1 MTRDLEAKD
10 PRPAKQMTK
19 PRITKEMYASIPTL
33 LAEGNNRQQ
42 IAKLFGVTLNC
53 LAVLCSRRGISLR
66 HGGPVRRRNMHAC
79 TLSILTDNTTIAS
92 LRLTA
97 RRMGT
102 DEVQLASRLLECIAS
117 DGLYHAVLDEEAV

>member
-1 MTRDLEAKD
+1 
-10 PRPAKQMTK
+10 MTK

-42 IAKLFGVTLNC
+42 IAKLFGVTLNN

-66 HGGPVRRRNMHAC
+66 HGGPVRRRTM
-79 TLSILTDNTTIAS
+79 LSVLTDNTVAS

-117 DGLYHAVLDEEAV
+117 DGLYRAVLDEEAV

>member
-1 MTRDLEAKD
+1 MR
-10 PRPAKQMTK
+10 K

-42 IAKLFGVTLNC
+42 IAKLFGVTLNN

-66 HGGPVRRRNMHAC
+66 HGGPVRRRTM
-79 TLSILTDNTTIAS
+79 LSVLTDNTVAS

-117 DGLYHAVLDEEAV
+117 DGLYRAVLDEEAV